1 MLDVC
6 RQTLQEGGYG
16 PYYMYRQTY
25 MAASFANVGYALPG
39 AISPYN
45 IEMMEERGTVLAAG
59 PGERRNLSAATA
71 TVWKSCT
78 CLRT

>member
-45 IEMMEERGTVLAAG
+45 
-59 PGERRNLSAATA
+59 S
-71 TVWKSCT
+71 K
-78 CLRT
+78 

>member
-1 MLDVC
+1 
-6 RQTLQEGGYG
+6 
-16 PYYMYRQTY
+16 MYRQTY

-59 PGERRNLSAATA
+59 PGGATKF
-71 TVWKSCT
+71 VRSDGHCT